1 MFGDLS
7 VQGTRGDFIPI
18 KEEAVSFPRGATP
31 SPFWGPVCGP
41 WSHLSGGSFP
51 RAALS
56 SQSSQTHGKA
66 LQRPAPPSLV
76 TEFCA
81 LLGRRRPAHL
91 DGPQLHLRGAALHV
105 AVVAAARAALHLHAG
120 WPHQEVGVGAVYE
133 APGDLKN
140 LGACL
145 ALSDHGW
152 LGDRRGT
159 WREWELRQGWEW
171 GAIQS
176 RTGRGSNPNPQ

>member
-1 MFGDLS
+1 MACDHTCL
-7 VQGTRGDFIPI
+7 
-18 KEEAVSFPRGATP
+18 EGASQEPP
-31 SPFWGPVCGP
+31 SLV
-41 WSHLSGGSFP
+41 
-51 RAALS
+51 RAPKP
-56 SQSSQTHGKA
+56 TGKA